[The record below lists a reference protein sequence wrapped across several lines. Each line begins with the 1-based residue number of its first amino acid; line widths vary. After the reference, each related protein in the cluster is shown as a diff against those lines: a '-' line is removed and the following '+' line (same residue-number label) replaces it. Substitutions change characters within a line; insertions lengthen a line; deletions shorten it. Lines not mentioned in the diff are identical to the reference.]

1 MAMSII
7 TASLPWKLSCSIYY
21 ILYTVHDIRYTIYD
35 ILYTVYC
42 MLYTIYYILHHLPLH
57 VVKPHLTI
65 RRHGCARATQERRL
79 SANVVTSRGLSSN
92 GYKHAHT
99 CMYVHLEHVSKLPA
113 GLSKVTKVT
122 TGIHRKLKMH
132 TSFKRLRD

>member
-1 MAMSII
+1 MQCRSY
-7 TASLPWKLSCSIYY
+7 CIYAVLYAIYHNLCATHY
-21 ILYTVHDIRYTIYD
+21 IRHTI
-35 ILYTVYC
+35 YC

-99 CMYVHLEHVSKLPA
+99 CMYVHLEHVSKWPA

-122 TGIHRKLKMH
+122 TGIHRKLKMLH
-132 TSFKRLRD
+132 HSSDFGIE